1 MRAIRWASGFD
12 AVWSGLV
19 FDPRGEMTSGW
30 NDAPMEEKP
39 IALSSKTGL
48 RHAAL
53 PRKIRSAWV
62 HRASGANAGRI
73 FLASYGF
80 TPRTN
85 ASLSSFVNPTGAL
98 PALFRTILHR
108 IRDLITEASEA
119 TTAASCESR
128 LPGAGIQ
135 GAINLRA
142 GCAV

>member
-62 HRASGANAGRI
+62 HRASGANTARI

-85 ASLSSFVNPTGAL
+85 VRLSRLVNPTGSFLAL
-98 PALFRTILHR
+98 PVDFFCIHYLLTTTTSPVILAPHGR
-108 IRDLITEASEA
+108 IVGPR
-119 TTAASCESR
+119 
-128 LPGAGIQ
+128 
-135 GAINLRA
+135 
-142 GCAV
+142 